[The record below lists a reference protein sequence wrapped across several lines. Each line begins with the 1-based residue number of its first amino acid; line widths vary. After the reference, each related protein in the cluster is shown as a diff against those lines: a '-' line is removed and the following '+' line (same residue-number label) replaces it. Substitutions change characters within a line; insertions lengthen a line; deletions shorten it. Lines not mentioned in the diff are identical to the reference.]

1 MDSYGRIYTPVG
13 SVHSATGY
21 LAKLEVR
28 KLRRLQKTENGLV
41 GKFVA
46 VENAFRLGVDGDSC
60 ECELCHGTGNAR
72 PDANGNYFFTPE
84 AGGGRSDRIDHGRTR
99 SVRSFVQSLRFGE
112 LNVYYHIDRL
122 ASYLSDLVLETG
134 KAPLPPLK
142 AVVGAHSSLPVNGKY
157 THCKSETRRLPFEGA
172 HYRVVEV
179 QEKEKRRR
187 HPEAMGEI
195 HFGPGFRQRRSGALA
210 ELTGQ
215 PYRANSS
222 HNVGIIYHEVGHH
235 VYAHLSGRLGDAL
248 EIDNQHVYPKTPL
261 DEGLSDYWAAVGLDS
276 PYIWFW
282 NHSAGSRRNLLS
294 TKPPA
299 AGLSSGRNDVHSLG
313 IPLARALWKVRT
325 QAVESLFTPARE
337 IDRLVLSALGRIGRV
352 GAATHE
358 TGSGSAI
365 CDHFWS
371 ELMSFD
377 TQMFASR
384 HHALISGVRPGT
396 DAWSSVG

>member
-1 MDSYGRIYTPVG
+1 MD
-13 SVHSATGY
+13 A
-21 LAKLEVR
+21 
-28 KLRRLQKTENGLV
+28 
-41 GKFVA
+41 
-46 VENAFRLGVDGDSC
+46 D
-60 ECELCHGTGNAR
+60 
-72 PDANGNYFFTPE
+72 
-84 AGGGRSDRIDHGRTR
+84 
-99 SVRSFVQSLRFGE
+99 
-112 LNVYYHIDRL
+112 
-122 ASYLSDLVLETG
+122 
-134 KAPLPPLK
+134 
-142 AVVGAHSSLPVNGKY
+142 
-157 THCKSETRRLPFEGA
+157 
-172 HYRVVEV
+172 
-179 QEKEKRRR
+179 
-187 HPEAMGEI
+187 
-195 HFGPGFRQRRSGALA
+195 
-210 ELTGQ
+210 
-215 PYRANSS
+215 
-222 HNVGIIYHEVGHH
+222 
-235 VYAHLSGRLGDAL
+235 LSGRLGDAL
-248 EIDNQHVYPKTPL
+248 EIDTQHVYPKTPL

-294 TKPPA
+294 TNPPA
-299 AGLSSGRNDVHSLG
+299 AGLSSGRNDAHSLG